1 MGSNSIDQLHKEKKN
16 QTMRL
21 GELLISRTLVWP
33 QCESFCMRLR
43 DISTIIL
50 FSATYP
56 QFPLAVTS

>member
-1 MGSNSIDQLHKEKKN
+1 MGSNSIDQLHKEKKKPDYEARGIIDKSN
-16 QTMRL
+16 FSLAAMWVILHVIT
-21 GELLISRTLVWP
+21 
-33 QCESFCMRLR
+33 